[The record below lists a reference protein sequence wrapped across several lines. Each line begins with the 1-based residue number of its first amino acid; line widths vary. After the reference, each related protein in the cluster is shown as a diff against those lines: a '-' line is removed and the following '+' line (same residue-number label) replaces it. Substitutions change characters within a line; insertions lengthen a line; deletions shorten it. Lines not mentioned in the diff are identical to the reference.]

1 MISLPAALL
10 FFASGA
16 FMIQYWDKNDS
27 YGVSNRVLGAGIIAF
42 CNGIVYIID
51 FALVFFRFG

>member
-16 FMIQYWDKNDS
+16 FMMQYWDKYS
-27 YGVSNRVLGAGIIAF
+27 GVSNRVLGAGIVAF
-42 CNGIVYIID
+42 CNGIIYLID
-51 FALVFFRFG
+51 FAIVFFRFG